1 MNLQIDAK
9 LAFLHRLGMRRG
21 IFPPV
26 EGICISLHKC
36 CFNFYELSV
45 IYIVVKFSDAP
56 YQLIKR
62 QILKISIFHFGKAF
76 FT

>member
-9 LAFLHRLGMRRG
+9 LAFLHRVGMRRG

-45 IYIVVKFSDAP
+45 IYIVVN
-56 YQLIKR
+56 
-62 QILKISIFHFGKAF
+62 
-76 FT
+76 